1 VVVGATP
8 GGELGGTWAS
18 PTIDAAH
25 SGSTHA
31 ATQAAAEATASG
43 ALTTHAAAADPHTGY
58 RLESADHTHA
68 SSGLQGGQ
76 IAHSATSGRTAN
88 DHHNQAH
95 VLTGADHTYSG
106 LTTGHVLTATSATAA
121 AFQAA
126 AGGGATNLPLRS
138 GVYYPAFGLGPLTQ
152 TTLVTGF
159 MYGTPFYVPTP
170 CTLAEI
176 AITTAGGVAGTNARI
191 GIYADSAGVPGALVK
206 DYGAVNVSGVG
217 AVSAFSSTVLAV
229 GWYWFAAA
237 SQGGGMRV
245 TCAGPS
251 SPYGTLSTM
260 IPTTGPTSIA
270 MLYSL
275 VKTGVTG
282 ALPTPWGTERIPF
295 EYAVQAWLA
304 FSAV

>member
-1 VVVGATP
+1 VPGPPGSTGATGAQGPKGDTGAQGPAGPEGPQGIPGAGGAPTTATYLTTSPDITLVNETVVGVTP
-8 GGELGGTWAS
+8 GGELGGTWAA
-18 PTIDAAH
+18 PTVDAVHAGSAH
-25 SGSTHA
+25 LALGSTG
-31 ATQAAAEATASG
+31 S
-43 ALTTHAAAADPHTGY
+43 
-58 RLESADHTHA
+58 
-68 SSGLQGGQ
+68 
-76 IAHSATSGRTAN
+76 
-88 DHHNQAH
+88 
-95 VLTGADHTYSG
+95 
-106 LTTGHVLTATSATAA
+106 TAA
-121 AFQAA
+121 AGNHTH
-126 AGGGATNLPLRS
+126 AGGGATNLPLRT
-138 GVYYPAFGLGPLTQ
+138 GVYYPAFGLGALTQ
-152 TTLVTGF
+152 VTLASGF

-206 DYGAVNVSGVG
+206 DYGAVNVAGVG

-245 TCAGPS
+245 TCAGPA